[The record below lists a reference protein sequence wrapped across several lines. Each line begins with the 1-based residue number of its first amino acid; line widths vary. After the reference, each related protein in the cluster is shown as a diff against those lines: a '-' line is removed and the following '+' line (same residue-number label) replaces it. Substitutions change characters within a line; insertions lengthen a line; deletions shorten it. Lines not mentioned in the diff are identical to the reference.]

1 MGLWRNSSADDDDL
15 ITKEDK
21 LSLQK
26 KKRDRK
32 VAEKTSDSNSSEEKD
47 ASGSEHQLSGSE
59 HEDNGATKT
68 TVVRRRRPI
77 KEVSIDEERAEVESE
92 IEKTK
97 TQLEDLTYGADI
109 DEEPTLEENTA
120 AKTPIK
126 DKLKKKARSVKR

>member
-47 ASGSEHQLSGSE
+47 VSGSEHHLSGSE
-59 HEDNGATKT
+59 HEDNGATKS
-68 TVVRRRRPI
+68 TVVRRRRLI
-77 KEVSIDEERAEVESE
+77 KGVSIDEERAEVESE